1 MKSDNPIIGKTFG
14 YARVSTEAQN
24 EDRQLIALRKA
35 GVDENKIYID
45 HKSGKDFRRPAWCK
59 LVRQMKRGDLLIIT
73 SIDRMGRNY
82 CDILSEW
89 RTLVK
94 TKGVFVRVLDMPLI
108 DTTTT
113 QGLLSMFIS
122 DLVLQILSFVAETE
136 REHIKARQ
144 REGINAARARGVKF
158 GRPMKPIP
166 STFDYYWNRYENGDL
181 SLKEAAR
188 SCGMS
193 KTTFWRKTHRK
204 NNSQRF

>member
-1 MKSDNPIIGKTFG
+1 MNTDNPIIGKTFG

-35 GVDENKIYID
+35 GVEEGKIYID
-45 HKSGKDFRRPAWCK
+45 HKSGKDFKRPAWRK
-59 LVRQMKRGDLLIIT
+59 LVRQMKRGDLLVIT

-94 TKGVFVRVLDMPLI
+94 AKGVFVRVLDMPLI

-158 GRPMKPIP
+158 GRPVKPVS
-166 STFDYYWNRYENGDL
+166 STFDYYLNRYENGDL
-181 SLKEAAR
+181 SLIEAAR

-193 KTTFWRKTHRK
+193 KTTFWRKTRRK
-204 NNSQRF
+204 NNSQCF

>member
-1 MKSDNPIIGKTFG
+1 MNTDNPIIGKTFG

-35 GVDENKIYID
+35 GVEEGKIYID
-45 HKSGKDFRRPAWCK
+45 HKSGKDFRRPAWRK
-59 LVRQMKRGDLLIIT
+59 LVRQMKRGDLLVIT

-82 CDILSEW
+82 CDILNEW

-94 TKGVFVRVLDMPLI
+94 AKGVFVRVLDMPLI

-158 GRPMKPIP
+158 GRPVKPVS
-166 STFDYYWNRYENGDL
+166 STFDYYLNRYENGDL

-188 SCGMS
+188 CCGMS
-193 KTTFWRKTHRK
+193 KTSFWRKTHRK